1 MDYLIIALFGLII
14 GSFLNVIILRF
25 DDLKTIFTVRSHCP
39 KCKVRLP
46 WYDLVPLFSFILLK
60 GKCRQCKE
68 AISFQYPLVEALTAV
83 LFALCLYKFGLSL
96 DLALWLIISSVMI
109 VIFIYDIKHL
119 LISDALVVI
128 LGAVWLVLVLKNY
141 LIFHN
146 TQSILH
152 SLYGGLTLSGFL
164 GLLVL
169 ISRGK
174 WMGSGDIGLGFVI
187 GALLGWP
194 LVLVAGF
201 GSFMVGTVISIVLL
215 ALKSKKLKSQL
226 PFAPFL
232 IIGLYIALLLGEKLI
247 AWYWGY
253 IV

>member
-1 MDYLIIALFGLII
+1 MDYLIIILLGLII

-25 DDLKTIFTVRSHCP
+25 DELKTIFNVRSHCP
-39 KCKVRLP
+39 KCKKKLP
-46 WYDLVPLFSFILLK
+46 WYDLVPLFSFVLLK

-68 AISFQYPLVEALTAV
+68 AISFQYPLVEALTAG
-83 LFALCLYKFGLSL
+83 LFALCLYKFGLTL

-109 VIFIYDIKHL
+109 VIFVYDIQHL
-119 LISDALVVI
+119 LISDILVVI
-128 LGAVWLVLVLKNY
+128 LGVVWLALILKNY
-141 LIFHN
+141 FIFHN
-146 TQSILH
+146 TQLVLQ
-152 SLYGGLTLSGFL
+152 SLYGGLVLGGFL

-187 GALLGWP
+187 GALLGWT

-201 GSFMVGTVISIVLL
+201 GSFMVGTIVSIVFL
-215 ALKSKKLKSQL
+215 ALKSMKLKSQM

-232 IIGLYIALLLGEKLI
+232 IVGLYLALLFGERLI

-253 IV
+253 I